1 MEWPAA
7 HIVDTLAAS
16 VIKGIEETIV
26 RKNSQM
32 HLCDKPAEISKL
44 NMEMFLILKFNDLVL
59 VPNLSSLD
67 LRDRLQ
73 PVRNHLYD
81 KLGHLPGLRDL
92 WLGEASH
99 GYTPDIFRRQF
110 QAGVSNMK
118 RLVRFSLQFDCF
130 DKLIS
135 ILAENCG
142 ESLKLLDVSQ
152 SSNVTDG
159 SLESF
164 QKFRNLLDLNIF
176 SCGFTAEGQARLL
189 AGLPTLFNLRRG
201 DFLCD
206 AAEWMEWLQ
215 VEAEQT
221 PRLQIR
227 EFFSSETYHF
237 HTVQQMA
244 TVARICPNILKM
256 RFIFSKEHFISYLNL
271 TTFQNLQDLH
281 LCGGDFYD
289 GNIYNIYDIMILI
302 DIILTLS

>member
-7 HIVDTLAAS
+7 HIVDSLAAA
-16 VIKGIEETIV
+16 VIQGIEETIV

-32 HLCDKPAEISKL
+32 HLSDKPAEISKL

-59 VPNLSSLD
+59 VPNLTSLD
-67 LRDRLQ
+67 LRERLQ

-81 KLGHLPGLRDL
+81 KLGSLAGLRDL

-99 GYTPDIFRRQF
+99 GYTPDIFKRQF

-271 TTFQNLQDLH
+271 AAFSNLQDLH

-289 GNIYNIYDIMILI
+289 GI
-302 DIILTLS
+302 

>member
-16 VIKGIEETIV
+16 VIQGIEETIV

-32 HLCDKPAEISKL
+32 HLSDKPAEISKL

-59 VPNLSSLD
+59 VPNLASLD
-67 LRDRLQ
+67 LREKLQ

-81 KLGHLPGLRDL
+81 KLWALPGLREL

-99 GYTPDIFRRQF
+99 GYTPDIFKRQF

-130 DKLIS
+130 DNLIS
-135 ILAENCG
+135 SLAENCG

-152 SSNVTDG
+152 STNVTDV

-189 AGLPTLFNLRRG
+189 VSLPSLLNLRRG
-201 DFLCD
+201 DFLCE
-206 AAEWMEWLQ
+206 AAEWMEWK
-215 VEAEQT
+215 ETEQT
-221 PRLQIR
+221 PRLHVR

-244 TVARICPNILKM
+244 TVARICPNIVKM

-271 TTFQNLQDLH
+271 AAFKNLQDLH

-289 GNIYNIYDIMILI
+289 G
-302 DIILTLS
+302 T

>member
-7 HIVDTLAAS
+7 HIVDILATK

-26 RKNSQM
+26 KKNSQM
-32 HLCDKPAEISKL
+32 HLCDKPADISKL

-59 VPNLSSLD
+59 VPNLSTLE

-81 KLGHLPGLRDL
+81 KLWHLTGLRDL
-92 WLGEASH
+92 SLGEASH

-110 QAGVSNMK
+110 EAGVSNMK

-130 DKLIS
+130 DKIIA

-152 SSNVTDG
+152 STNVTDG

-164 QKFRNLLDLNIF
+164 QKFTNLLDLNIF

-189 AGLPTLFNLRRG
+189 VSLPSLLNLRRG
-201 DFLCD
+201 DFLCE
-206 AAEWMEWLQ
+206 AAEWMEWK
-215 VEAEQT
+215 ETEQT
-221 PRLQIR
+221 PRLHVR

-244 TVARICPNILKM
+244 TVARICPNIVKM

-271 TTFQNLQDLH
+271 AAFTNLQDLH

-289 GNIYNIYDIMILI
+289 G
-302 DIILTLS
+302 T

>member
-16 VIKGIEETIV
+16 VIQGIEETIV

-32 HLCDKPAEISKL
+32 HLSDKPAEISKL

-59 VPNLSSLD
+59 VPNLASLD
-67 LRDRLQ
+67 LREKLQ

-81 KLGHLPGLRDL
+81 KLSALPGLREL

-99 GYTPDIFRRQF
+99 GYTPDIFKRQF
-110 QAGVSNMK
+110 QVGVSNMR

-130 DKLIS
+130 DKIIS

-142 ESLKLLDVSQ
+142 ETLRLLDVSQ
-152 SSNVTDG
+152 STNVTDG

-164 QKFRNLLDLNIF
+164 QKLTNLLDLNIF

-189 AGLPTLFNLRRG
+189 LSLPSLLNLRRG

-206 AAEWMEWLQ
+206 AAEWMEWI
-215 VEAEQT
+215 EAGQT

-237 HTVQQMA
+237 HTLQQMT
-244 TVARICPNILKM
+244 TVAKICPNIVKM

-271 TTFQNLQDLH
+271 SAFQNLQDLH

-289 GNIYNIYDIMILI
+289 GNTYMI
-302 DIILTLS
+302 

>member
-16 VIKGIEETIV
+16 VIQGIEETIV

-32 HLCDKPAEISKL
+32 HLSDKPAEISKL

-59 VPNLSSLD
+59 VPNLASLD
-67 LRDRLQ
+67 LREKLQ

-81 KLGHLPGLRDL
+81 KLWALPGLREL

-99 GYTPDIFRRQF
+99 GYTPDIFKRQF
-110 QAGVSNMK
+110 QVGVSNMR

-130 DKLIS
+130 DKIIS

-142 ESLKLLDVSQ
+142 ETLRLLDVSQ
-152 SSNVTDG
+152 STNVTDG

-164 QKFRNLLDLNIF
+164 QKLTNLLDLNIF

-189 AGLPTLFNLRRG
+189 LSLPSLLNLRRG

-206 AAEWMEWLQ
+206 AAEWMEWI
-215 VEAEQT
+215 EAGQT

-237 HTVQQMA
+237 HTLQQMT
-244 TVARICPNILKM
+244 TVAKICPNIVKM

-271 TTFQNLQDLH
+271 SAFQNLQDLH

-289 GNIYNIYDIMILI
+289 GNI
-302 DIILTLS
+302 

>member
-16 VIKGIEETIV
+16 VIQGIEETIV

-32 HLCDKPAEISKL
+32 HLSDKPAEISKL

-59 VPNLSSLD
+59 VPNLASLD
-67 LRDRLQ
+67 LREKLQ

-81 KLGHLPGLRDL
+81 KLSALPGLREL

-99 GYTPDIFRRQF
+99 GYTPDIFKRQF
-110 QAGVSNMK
+110 QVGVSNMR

-130 DKLIS
+130 DKIIS

-142 ESLKLLDVSQ
+142 ETLRLLDVSQ
-152 SSNVTDG
+152 STNVTDG

-164 QKFRNLLDLNIF
+164 QKLTNLLDLNIF

-189 AGLPTLFNLRRG
+189 LSLPSLLNLRRG

-206 AAEWMEWLQ
+206 AAEWMEWI
-215 VEAEQT
+215 EAGQT

-237 HTVQQMA
+237 HTLQQMT
-244 TVARICPNILKM
+244 TVAKICPNIVKM

-271 TTFQNLQDLH
+271 SAFQNLQDLH

-289 GNIYNIYDIMILI
+289 GNNVMLM
-302 DIILTLS
+302 

>member
-7 HIVDTLAAS
+7 HIVDSLAAA
-16 VIKGIEETIV
+16 VIQGIEETIV

-32 HLCDKPAEISKL
+32 HLSDKPAEISKL

-59 VPNLSSLD
+59 VPNLTSLD
-67 LRDRLQ
+67 LRERLQ

-81 KLGHLPGLRDL
+81 KLGRLAGLREL

-99 GYTPDIFRRQF
+99 GYTPDIFKRQF

-271 TTFQNLQDLH
+271 AAFSNLQDLH

-289 GNIYNIYDIMILI
+289 GI
-302 DIILTLS
+302 

>member
-7 HIVDTLAAS
+7 HIVDSLAAA
-16 VIKGIEETIV
+16 VIQGIEETIV

-32 HLCDKPAEISKL
+32 HLSDKPAEISKL

-59 VPNLSSLD
+59 VPNLTSLD
-67 LRDRLQ
+67 LRERLQ

-81 KLGHLPGLRDL
+81 KLGRLGGLREL

-99 GYTPDIFRRQF
+99 GYTPDIFKRQF

-271 TTFQNLQDLH
+271 AAFSNLQDLH

-289 GNIYNIYDIMILI
+289 GI
-302 DIILTLS
+302 

>member
-16 VIKGIEETIV
+16 VIQGIEETIV

-32 HLCDKPAEISKL
+32 HLSDKPAEISKL

-59 VPNLSSLD
+59 VPNLASLD
-67 LRDRLQ
+67 LREKLQ

-81 KLGHLPGLRDL
+81 KLSALPGLREL

-99 GYTPDIFRRQF
+99 GYTPDIFKRQF
-110 QAGVSNMK
+110 QVGVSNMR

-130 DKLIS
+130 DKIIS

-142 ESLKLLDVSQ
+142 ETLRLLDVSQ
-152 SSNVTDG
+152 STNVTDG

-164 QKFRNLLDLNIF
+164 QKLTNLLDLNIF

-189 AGLPTLFNLRRG
+189 LSLPSLLNLRRG

-206 AAEWMEWLQ
+206 AAEWMEWI
-215 VEAEQT
+215 EAGQT

-237 HTVQQMA
+237 HTLQQMT
-244 TVARICPNILKM
+244 TVAKICPNIVKM

-271 TTFQNLQDLH
+271 SAFQNLQDLH

-289 GNIYNIYDIMILI
+289 GNI
-302 DIILTLS
+302 

>member
-16 VIKGIEETIV
+16 VIRGIEETIV

-32 HLCDKPAEISKL
+32 HLSDKPGEISKL

-59 VPNLSSLD
+59 VPNLTTLD

-81 KLGHLPGLRDL
+81 KLSQLPGLRDL
-92 WLGEASH
+92 SLGEASH
-99 GYTPDIFRRQF
+99 GYTPDIFKRQF

-118 RLVRFSLQFDCF
+118 RLARFSLQFDCF
-130 DKLIS
+130 DKIIS

-142 ESLKLLDVSQ
+142 DSLKLLDVSQ
-152 SSNVTDG
+152 STNVTDG

-164 QKFRNLLDLNIF
+164 KKFRNLLDLNIF

-189 AGLPTLFNLRRG
+189 VSLPTLFNLRRG

-206 AAEWMEWLQ
+206 AAEWMEWN
-215 VEAEQT
+215 EAEQT

-244 TVARICPNILKM
+244 TVAQICPNIVKM

-271 TTFQNLQDLH
+271 SAFENLQDLH

-289 GNIYNIYDIMILI
+289 GNNVMLM
-302 DIILTLS
+302 

>member
-7 HIVDTLAAS
+7 HIVDTLATK

-32 HLCDKPAEISKL
+32 HLCDKPADISKL

-59 VPNLSSLD
+59 VPNLTSLD

-81 KLGHLPGLRDL
+81 KLCHLPGLRSL

-99 GYTPDIFRRQF
+99 GYTPDIFKTQF
-110 QAGVSNMK
+110 LAGVSNMK
-118 RLVRFSLQFDCF
+118 RLARFSLQFDCF

-142 ESLKLLDVSQ
+142 ETLKLLDVSQ

-164 QKFRNLLDLNIF
+164 TKFGKLLDLNIF

-189 AGLPTLFNLRRG
+189 VSLPSLLNLRRG

-206 AAEWMEWLQ
+206 AAEWMEWS
-215 VEAEQT
+215 EAEET

-244 TVARICPNILKM
+244 TVARICPNIVKM
-256 RFIFSKEHFISYLNL
+256 RFIFNKEHFISYLNL
-271 TTFQNLQDLH
+271 AAFQHLQDLH

-289 GNIYNIYDIMILI
+289 GNIQIYDI
-302 DIILTLS
+302 DND

>member
-7 HIVDTLAAS
+7 HIVDSLAAA
-16 VIKGIEETIV
+16 VIQGIEETIV

-32 HLCDKPAEISKL
+32 HLSDKPAEISKL

-59 VPNLSSLD
+59 VPNLTSLD
-67 LRDRLQ
+67 LRERLQ

-81 KLGHLPGLRDL
+81 KLGRLAGLRDL

-99 GYTPDIFRRQF
+99 GYTPDIFKRQF

-271 TTFQNLQDLH
+271 AAFSNLQDLH

-289 GNIYNIYDIMILI
+289 GI
-302 DIILTLS
+302 

>member
-1 MEWPAA
+1 MFSDAVRPGDKANP
-7 HIVDTLAAS
+7 VGLS
-16 VIKGIEETIV
+16 FNIKGDVTHAHRQFPKQHSPHYPGV
-26 RKNSQM
+26 AGK
-32 HLCDKPAEISKL
+32 
-44 NMEMFLILKFNDLVL
+44 
-59 VPNLSSLD
+59 
-67 LRDRLQ
+67 
-73 PVRNHLYD
+73 VRN
-81 KLGHLPGLRDL
+81 LGHSGT
-92 WLGEASH
+92 A
-99 GYTPDIFRRQF
+99 DIFKRQF

-215 VEAEQT
+215 VEAELLEEALE
-221 PRLQIR
+221 P
-227 EFFSSETYHF
+227 S
-237 HTVQQMA
+237 
-244 TVARICPNILKM
+244 P
-256 RFIFSKEHFISYLNL
+256 
-271 TTFQNLQDLH
+271 
-281 LCGGDFYD
+281 
-289 GNIYNIYDIMILI
+289 
-302 DIILTLS
+302 